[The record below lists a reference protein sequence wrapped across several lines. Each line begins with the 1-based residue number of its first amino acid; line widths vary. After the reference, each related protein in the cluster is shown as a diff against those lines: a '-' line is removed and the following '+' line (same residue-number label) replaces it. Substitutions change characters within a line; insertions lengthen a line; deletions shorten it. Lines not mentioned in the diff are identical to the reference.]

1 MTDFKDAPF
10 SPDPSHD
17 LTDPFEELLQFKVTA
32 EMASA
37 IEDAVFLIDGVM
49 TSGATT
55 VLVGK
60 PSAGK
65 SLLARSFAGELH
77 ANGLRVLYLNMDCA
91 PADVKHQHQQAGSH
105 GYDLLAPQFDGSGG
119 ITKAH
124 EIVRGYADSDLDLSN
139 LVLVID
145 TLKKWVDLMTK
156 NGVKEL
162 FGMFRSLTARGA
174 TVFVLAHAN
183 KYRDKNDNLI
193 YEGVGDVESECD
205 NLIYLESSTKGDIQ
219 TIQTVPSDKVRGV
232 FYPRTWE
239 YHRVTRELQP
249 ATNVDVRSMERASE
263 IEEQD
268 QPLIEVV
275 KSELVKGERNQG
287 GLEALLS
294 EHGIAKAKALKL
306 LQRYCSDSGGH
317 TQHWRRRKSD
327 LYNAWIYSL
336 IDGGSE

>member
-1 MTDFKDAPF
+1 MDDLKDAPDA
-10 SPDPSHD
+10 SGALSDPD
-17 LTDPFEELLQFKVTA
+17 EELLQFKVTA

-37 IEDAVFLIDGVM
+37 IEDAVFLIDGVI

-65 SLLARSFAGELH
+65 SLLASSFAGELH
-77 ANGLRVLYLNMDCA
+77 ANGSKVFYINMDCT
-91 PADVKHQHQQAGSH
+91 PADVKHQIQQAGDY
-105 GYDLLAPQFDGSGG
+105 GYELIAPQLHGTQCIKAALKFLHNRASSG
-119 ITKAH
+119 
-124 EIVRGYADSDLDLSN
+124 LDLSDR
-139 LVLVID
+139 VYVVD

-162 FGMFRSLTARGA
+162 FGVFRSLNAKGA

-183 KYRDKNDNLI
+183 KYRDKNGNLI
-193 YEGVGDVESECD
+193 YEGVSDVESECD
-205 NLIYLESSTKGDIQ
+205 NLLYLESSTKGDVQ

-327 LYNAWIYSL
+327 LHNAWIYSL

>member
-1 MTDFKDAPF
+1 MDDFKDAPD
-10 SPDPSHD
+10 SPDPSRA
-17 LTDPFEELLQFKVTA
+17 LPDPFEELLQFKVTA

-37 IEDAVFLIDGVM
+37 IEGAFFLIDGVI

-65 SLLARSFAGELH
+65 SLLASSFAGELH
-77 ANGLRVLYLNMDCA
+77 ATGSRVLYINMDCT

-105 GYDLLAPQFDGSGG
+105 GYELLAPQLAGSKG
-119 ITKAH
+119 IKKAH

-162 FGMFRSLTARGA
+162 FGMFRSLTAKGG

-183 KYRDKNDNLI
+183 KYRDKNGNLI

-219 TIQTVPSDKVRGV
+219 TIQTVPSDKTRGR

-239 YHRVTRELQP
+239 YHRVTRKLKP
-249 ATNVDVRSMERASE
+249 VANVDVRSIERAQE
-263 IEEQD
+263 MEAQD

-275 KSELVKGERNQG
+275 KSELAKGERNQG
-287 GLEALLS
+287 GLEEELS
-294 EHGIAKAKALKL
+294 EQGLARSKALQL
-306 LQRYCSDSGGH
+306 LQRYCSDSAGH
-317 TQHWRRRKSD
+317 SQHWRRRKSD
-327 LYNAWIYSL
+327 LNNAWLYSL
-336 IDGGSE
+336 IDGGA

>member
-1 MTDFKDAPF
+1 MADFKDAPF
-10 SPDPSHD
+10 SPDPSLALPHP
-17 LTDPFEELLQFKVTA
+17 LEELLQFKVTA

-37 IEDAVFLIDGVM
+37 IDGATFLIDGVIP
-49 TSGATT
+49 SGATT

-77 ANGLRVLYLNMDCA
+77 ATGSRVLYINMDCT
-91 PADVKHQHQQAGSH
+91 PADVKHQYQQTGSH
-105 GYDLLAPQFDGSGG
+105 GYELLAPHLAGSKG
-119 ITKAH
+119 IEKAH
-124 EIVRGYADSDLDLSN
+124 KIVRGCADSDLDLSN

-162 FGMFRSLTARGA
+162 FGVFRSLTAKGA

-205 NLIYLESSTKGDIQ
+205 NLLYLESSTKGDIQ
-219 TIQTVPSDKVRGV
+219 TIQTVPSDKVRGL

-239 YHRVTRELQP
+239 YHRVKRELQP
-249 ATNVDVRSMERASE
+249 VTNVDVRSMERACE

-268 QPLIEVV
+268 QTLIEVI

-294 EHGIAKAKALKL
+294 EHGTARVKAVQL
-306 LQRYCSDSGGH
+306 LQRYCSDSAGH
-317 TQHWRRRKSD
+317 AQHWRRRKSD
-327 LYNAWIYSL
+327 LNNAWIYSL
-336 IDGGSE
+336 IERGSE